1 MHRQGSP
8 PLRSAPPL
16 RPFVP
21 PRRRRRR
28 RRSHRRR
35 PRHHIYESLPLL
47 TEEKSDGPT
56 IIAVYEMVNSLFSGS
71 SFLFYR
77 KIGAYEKASCS
88 AIGEVQMDIVT
99 NFRTFL
105 EVVQRGSFSAAS
117 RKMHVSPSVVT
128 SRIEQLEWNVRS
140 SLFERS
146 TRKVSLTDQG
156 RRLLPVARR
165 IVHDVD
171 DAISSISGHTNDL
184 EGPLRIKVPTT
195 LTAVFLAR
203 VLAGFQQTHP
213 NVSLDVVVIDR
224 NVNPVQEGFD
234 LVVGMLPASY
244 DDVLDVGLCPLDR
257 FVVASPQY
265 VAVNGYPQH
274 PADLSRH
281 RLLNFGPTG
290 PIWSFEGPEGP
301 IAVTVE
307 PHLTTNDG
315 LMLFESAL
323 AGVGVAI
330 VSSYMASAALAR
342 GQLVRL
348 LDAFPIPHFWIRA
361 QIPHS
366 RSHLTRV
373 QALLTCLR
381 ETFDPAC
388 AWEKNMEL

>member
-1 MHRQGSP
+1 MTN
-8 PLRSAPPL
+8 RS
-16 RPFVP
+16 
-21 PRRRRRR
+21 
-28 RRSHRRR
+28 
-35 PRHHIYESLPLL
+35 
-47 TEEKSDGPT
+47 EE
-56 IIAVYEMVNSLFSGS
+56 
-71 SFLFYR
+71 
-77 KIGAYEKASCS
+77 
-88 AIGEVQMDIVT
+88 
-99 NFRTFL
+99 
-105 EVVQRGSFSAAS
+105 
-117 RKMHVSPSVVT
+117 
-128 SRIEQLEWNVRS
+128 LEWNVRS

-156 RRLLPVARR
+156 RRLLPVAQR
-165 IVHDVD
+165 DVD
-171 DAISSISGHTNDL
+171 DAISNISGQTNNL

-203 VLAGFQQTHP
+203 VLARFQHAHP

-224 NVNPVQEGFD
+224 TVNPVEEGFD

-265 VAVNGYPQH
+265 VAVNGEPQH

-290 PIWSFEGPEGP
+290 PTWSFEGPEGQ

-315 LMLFESAL
+315 HMLLESAL
-323 AGVGVAI
+323 AGVGIAI
-330 VSSYMASAALAR
+330 VSSYMASTALER

-348 LDAFPIPHFWIRA
+348 LSAFRIPQFWIRA

-381 ETFDPAC
+381 ETFDPAGL
-388 AWEKNMEL
+388 WEKNMNG

>member
-1 MHRQGSP
+1 
-8 PLRSAPPL
+8 
-16 RPFVP
+16 
-21 PRRRRRR
+21 
-28 RRSHRRR
+28 
-35 PRHHIYESLPLL
+35 
-47 TEEKSDGPT
+47 
-56 IIAVYEMVNSLFSGS
+56 
-71 SFLFYR
+71 
-77 KIGAYEKASCS
+77 
-88 AIGEVQMDIVT
+88 MDIVT

-105 EVVQRGSFSAAS
+105 EVVQCGSFSAAS
-117 RKMHVSPSVVT
+117 RKLHISPSVVT
-128 SRIEQLEWNVRS
+128 GRIEQLEWNVRS

-146 TRKVSLTDQG
+146 TRKLSLTDQG
-156 RRLLPVARR
+156 RRLLPVAQR

-171 DAISSISGHTNDL
+171 DAISSISGNTNDL

-290 PIWSFEGPEGP
+290 PIWSFEGPEGQ

-315 LMLFESAL
+315 LMLLESAL
-323 AGVGVAI
+323 AGIGIAI
-330 VSSYMASAALAR
+330 VSSYMASAALER

-348 LDAFPIPHFWIRA
+348 LDAFPVPQFWIRA

-366 RSHLTRV
+366 RSHISRV

-381 ETFDPAC
+381 ETFDPAGV
-388 AWEKNMEL
+388 WEKNMNR

>member
-8 PLRSAPPL
+8 PLRSAPAL
-16 RPFVP
+16 RSLLP

-28 RRSHRRR
+28 GRSHRRR
-35 PRHHIYESLPLL
+35 PGRHIYESLPLL

-56 IIAVYEMVNSLFSGS
+56 IIAVCEMVNSLFSGS

-77 KIGAYEKASCS
+77 KMGAYETASCS

-156 RRLLPVARR
+156 RRVLPVAQR

-171 DAISSISGHTNDL
+171 DAISSISGQTNNL

-195 LTAVFLAR
+195 LTTVFLAG
-203 VLAGFQQTHP
+203 VLARFQQAHP

-224 NVNPVQEGFD
+224 TVNPVEEGFD

-257 FVVASPQY
+257 FVVASPEY
-265 VAVNGYPQH
+265 VAVNGEPQH

-281 RLLNFGPTG
+281 PLLHFGPTG
-290 PIWSFEGPEGP
+290 PMWSFMGPAGP

-307 PHLTTNDG
+307 PPPPTHNG
-315 LMLFESAL
+315 PMLLESAL
-323 AGVGVAI
+323 AAVG
-330 VSSYMASAALAR
+330 
-342 GQLVRL
+342 
-348 LDAFPIPHFWIRA
+348 
-361 QIPHS
+361 
-366 RSHLTRV
+366 
-373 QALLTCLR
+373 
-381 ETFDPAC
+381 
-388 AWEKNMEL
+388 

>member
-1 MHRQGSP
+1 
-8 PLRSAPPL
+8 
-16 RPFVP
+16 
-21 PRRRRRR
+21 
-28 RRSHRRR
+28 
-35 PRHHIYESLPLL
+35 
-47 TEEKSDGPT
+47 
-56 IIAVYEMVNSLFSGS
+56 MVNNLFSGS

-77 KIGAYEKASCS
+77 KIGAYEKAPCS

-99 NFRTFL
+99 NFKTFL
-105 EVVQRGSFSAAS
+105 EVGRCGSFSAAS
-117 RKMHVSPSVVT
+117 RKLHISTSVVT

-156 RRLLPVARR
+156 RRLLPVAQR

-171 DAISSISGHTNDL
+171 DAISSISGQANNL

-195 LTAVFLAR
+195 LTTVFLAR
-203 VLAGFQQTHP
+203 VLARFQHAHP

-224 NVNPVQEGFD
+224 TVNPVEEGFD

-265 VAVNGYPQH
+265 VAVNGEPQH
-274 PADLSRH
+274 PGDLSRH
-281 RLLNFGPTG
+281 RLLNFGPSG
-290 PIWSFEGPEGP
+290 PIWSFTGPEGQ

-315 LMLFESAL
+315 HMLLESAL
-323 AGVGVAI
+323 AGVGIAI
-330 VSSYMASAALAR
+330 VSSYMASAVLAR
-342 GQLVRL
+342 GELVRL
-348 LDAFPIPHFWIRA
+348 LDAFPIPQFWIRA

>member
-47 TEEKSDGPT
+47 TKEKSDGPT
-56 IIAVYEMVNSLFSGS
+56 IIAVCKMVNNLFSDN

-77 KIGAYEKASCS
+77 KIGAYEKAPCS

-117 RKMHVSPSVVT
+117 RKMHISPSVVT

-146 TRKVSLTDQG
+146 TR
-156 RRLLPVARR
+156 
-165 IVHDVD
+165 
-171 DAISSISGHTNDL
+171 
-184 EGPLRIKVPTT
+184 
-195 LTAVFLAR
+195 
-203 VLAGFQQTHP
+203 

-224 NVNPVQEGFD
+224 TVNPVEEGFD

-257 FVVASPQY
+257 FVVASPEY
-265 VAVNGYPQH
+265 VAVNGEPQH

-281 RLLNFGPTG
+281 RLLNFGPSG
-290 PIWSFEGPEGP
+290 PIWSFTGPEGQ

-315 LMLFESAL
+315 HMLLEAAL
-323 AGVGVAI
+323 AGTGIAL

-348 LDAFPIPHFWIRA
+348 LDAFPIPQFWIRA

-381 ETFDPAC
+381 ETFDLAC
-388 AWEKNMEL
+388 AWEKNIEL

>member
-1 MHRQGSP
+1 
-8 PLRSAPPL
+8 
-16 RPFVP
+16 
-21 PRRRRRR
+21 
-28 RRSHRRR
+28 
-35 PRHHIYESLPLL
+35 
-47 TEEKSDGPT
+47 
-56 IIAVYEMVNSLFSGS
+56 MVNNLFSAN

-77 KIGAYEKASCS
+77 TIAALGKTNEGVS
-88 AIGEVQMDIVT
+88 GEAKMDIVT

-105 EVVQRGSFSAAS
+105 QVVQCGSFSAAS
-117 RKMHVSPSVVT
+117 RKLHISTSVVT
-128 SRIEQLEWNVRS
+128 GRIDQLEWNVRS

-146 TRKVSLTDQG
+146 TRKLSLTDQG
-156 RRLLPVARR
+156 RRLLPVAKR

-171 DAISSISGHTNDL
+171 DAIGCISGNTNDL
-184 EGPLRIKVPTT
+184 EGPLRMKVPTT

-203 VLAGFQQTHP
+203 VLARFHHAHP

-224 NVNPVQEGFD
+224 TVNPVEEGFD
-234 LVVGMLPASY
+234 IVVGMLPASY

-265 VAVNGYPQH
+265 VAVNGEPQH

-281 RLLNFGPTG
+281 RLLNFGPSG
-290 PIWSFEGPEGP
+290 PIWSFTGPEGQ

-315 LMLFESAL
+315 HVLMESAL
-323 AGVGVAI
+323 AGVGIAI
-330 VSSYMASAALAR
+330 VSSYMANAALAR

-348 LDAFPIPHFWIRA
+348 LDTFPIPQFWIRA

-366 RSHLTRV
+366 RSHLARV

-388 AWEKNMEL
+388 AWEKNVEL

>member
-1 MHRQGSP
+1 
-8 PLRSAPPL
+8 
-16 RPFVP
+16 
-21 PRRRRRR
+21 
-28 RRSHRRR
+28 
-35 PRHHIYESLPLL
+35 
-47 TEEKSDGPT
+47 
-56 IIAVYEMVNSLFSGS
+56 
-71 SFLFYR
+71 
-77 KIGAYEKASCS
+77 
-88 AIGEVQMDIVT
+88 MDIVT

-105 EVVQRGSFSAAS
+105 EVVQCGSFSAAS
-117 RKMHVSPSVVT
+117 RKLHISTSVVT
-128 SRIEQLEWNVRS
+128 SRIEQLEWKVRS

-146 TRKVSLTDQG
+146 TRKLSLTDQG
-156 RRLLPVARR
+156 RRLLPVAQR

-171 DAISSISGHTNDL
+171 DAISSISGNANDL

-195 LTAVFLAR
+195 LTAVF
-203 VLAGFQQTHP
+203 
-213 NVSLDVVVIDR
+213 SLDVVVIDR

-290 PIWSFEGPEGP
+290 PTWPFTGPEGQ

-315 LMLFESAL
+315 HMLLESTL
-323 AGVGVAI
+323 AGVGIAI

-348 LDAFPIPHFWIRA
+348 LDAFPIPQFWIRA

-366 RSHLTRV
+366 RSHLARV

-381 ETFDPAC
+381 NTFDSAGV
-388 AWEKNMEL
+388 WEKNLDL